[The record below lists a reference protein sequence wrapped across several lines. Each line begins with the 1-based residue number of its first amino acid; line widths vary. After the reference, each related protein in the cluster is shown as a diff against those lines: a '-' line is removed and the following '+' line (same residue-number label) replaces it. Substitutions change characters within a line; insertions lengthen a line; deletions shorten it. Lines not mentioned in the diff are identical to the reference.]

1 MEDFFSFMECYG
13 CGNCKQGK
21 LTYYCL
27 MKDEFVVSD
36 ESKNLV
42 VEKSRSG
49 RWKKGAPEY
58 EGHRRKSRK
67 IDVV

>member
-13 CGNCKQGK
+13 CGNYKQGK

-42 VEKSRSG
+42 VEKEQVRKVE
-49 RWKKGAPEY
+49 KKVLQNIRVTAENQ
-58 EGHRRKSRK
+58 ENTM
-67 IDVV
+67 

>member
-1 MEDFFSFMECYG
+1 MECYG

-49 RWKKGAPEY
+49 RWKKELRNMRVTAGNQ
-58 EGHRRKSRK
+58 GKST
-67 IDVV
+67 